1 MRLTK
6 EQASRL
12 PPKPQIDDYASE
24 EEFDECLGWWFH
36 QIQPLLLGMSTEA
49 ESIQEVSDKDE
60 SPTYRYS
67 ARDYQ
72 EEIRENIKNL
82 NSNVVE
88 LRDVLSDL
96 RLIRESYKETE
107 MDQSKLI
114 DTLLGVE
121 NLYSL
126 KFDRFEKSLEIVVDY
141 SLDKLGYI
149 EDYDTY

>member
-1 MRLTK
+1 V
-6 EQASRL
+6 
-12 PPKPQIDDYASE
+12 
-24 EEFDECLGWWFH
+24 G
-36 QIQPLLLGMSTEA
+36 
-49 ESIQEVSDKDE
+49 
-60 SPTYRYS
+60 
-67 ARDYQ
+67 
-72 EEIRENIKNL
+72 
-82 NSNVVE
+82 E